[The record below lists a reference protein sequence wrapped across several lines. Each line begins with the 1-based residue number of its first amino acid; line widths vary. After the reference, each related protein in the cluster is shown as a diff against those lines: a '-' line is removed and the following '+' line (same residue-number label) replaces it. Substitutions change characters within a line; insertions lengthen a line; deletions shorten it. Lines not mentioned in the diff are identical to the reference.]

1 MLSDQVV
8 GSAEGTVPQPRL
20 ERGQRK
26 SMEETGGTP
35 QIYTDRTGSTV

>member
-8 GSAEGTVPQPRL
+8 GSAEGTVPQLRL
-20 ERGQRK
+20 ERQRK
-26 SMEETGGTP
+26 SMEETDGTP